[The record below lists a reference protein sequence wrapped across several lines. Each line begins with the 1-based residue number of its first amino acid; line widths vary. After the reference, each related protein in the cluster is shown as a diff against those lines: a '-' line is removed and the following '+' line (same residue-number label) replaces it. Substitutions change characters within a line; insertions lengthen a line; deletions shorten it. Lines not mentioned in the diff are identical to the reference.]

1 MKFRPC
7 IDIHNGS
14 VKQIVGGTLSDRGN
28 QAEDNFVSEYDAA
41 FYANMYREDGLTGGH
56 IILLN
61 KADSEYYEAD
71 LAQAKEALTAF
82 PRGLQ
87 IGGGV
92 NLQNAESFLDM
103 QASHVIVTS
112 YVFQNGQVRYDR
124 LDRLKKA
131 VGKEH
136 LVLDLSCRRRENSY
150 YIVTNRWQTFTELRL
165 IPEVLE
171 ELSGWCDEFLVH
183 GVDVEGKA
191 SGTEEEL
198 VRMLAAWNGLPITYA
213 GGIGSMEDLREF
225 ARISGEK
232 LDYTIGSALD
242 LFGGKIPYVKLTE
255 PVK

>member
-61 KADSEYYEAD
+61 KADSEHYEAD

-92 NLQNAESFLDM
+92 NL
-103 QASHVIVTS
+103 
-112 YVFQNGQVRYDR
+112 
-124 LDRLKKA
+124 
-131 VGKEH
+131 H
-136 LVLDLSCRRRENSY
+136 LLC
-150 YIVTNRWQTFTELRL
+150 F
-165 IPEVLE
+165 
-171 ELSGWCDEFLVH
+171 
-183 GVDVEGKA
+183 
-191 SGTEEEL
+191 GT
-198 VRMLAAWNGLPITYA
+198 A
-213 GGIGSMEDLREF
+213 GSIGI
-225 ARISGEK
+225 I
-232 LDYTIGSALD
+232 
-242 LFGGKIPYVKLTE
+242 
-255 PVK
+255 